1 METTKRLSKA
11 LAAAGIASRRACE
24 ELIFKGKVTVNGKI
38 ILVPQTM
45 VSWETDDIRVDEQ
58 PIRGEEKRY
67 YYILNKPHG
76 YICSNTRVGTKRI
89 VLDLFRPLPAR
100 LFTVG
105 RLDRDTTGLL
115 IVTNDGHFAQ
125 RVIHPSANLTKEY
138 IVKTGQEITDQH
150 LKDISKGTYIEN
162 AWIKPVRVAK
172 VRKGTVKVVVKEG
185 KKREVRLLVENA
197 GLDIVELS
205 RVRIGGL
212 RLGPLPEGTFRE
224 MTEQEK
230 QVIFQ

>member
-1 METTKRLSKA
+1 
-11 LAAAGIASRRACE
+11 E

-38 ILVPQTM
+38 ILIPQTM
-45 VSWETDDIRVDEQ
+45 VSWETDDIRVDDQ

-125 RVIHPSANLTKEY
+125 R
-138 IVKTGQEITDQH
+138 
-150 LKDISKGTYIEN
+150 
-162 AWIKPVRVAK
+162 
-172 VRKGTVKVVVKEG
+172 
-185 KKREVRLLVENA
+185 
-197 GLDIVELS
+197 
-205 RVRIGGL
+205 
-212 RLGPLPEGTFRE
+212 
-224 MTEQEK
+224 
-230 QVIFQ
+230 